1 MSKPPARQSTD
12 APSARASTAAP
23 APVRMDDTLPVL
35 GPAEQ
40 EPEPL
45 MDAWPVDIDI
55 AGATDRGMVRERNED
70 HYLVAD
76 LERHLSLYD
85 TSVSGADQERSRAR
99 REAILFAVAD
109 GMGGHAGGAM
119 ASQVVLDAL
128 AGYLMQHLPWSAEG
142 VAGAGADPAI
152 AGELR
157 RALAFCQRRLDQV
170 ADRKGLLAG
179 HPGTTLTAGFVSWP
193 GLLILHVGDSRLY
206 VHRAGTLTQLTKD
219 HTLLADEG
227 RKVAPGAPLRHVLL
241 NAIVSG
247 SQRAHGEIRWVQLEA
262 RDTLLLCTDGLT
274 EHVPDEVVAEV
285 LGRGAPAADTCAQ
298 LVELARQ
305 GGGSDNITVVM
316 ARFQPLGT
324 LP

>member
-1 MSKPPARQSTD
+1 
-12 APSARASTAAP
+12 
-23 APVRMDDTLPVL
+23 
-35 GPAEQ
+35 
-40 EPEPL
+40 
-45 MDAWPVDIDI
+45 MDAWPISLDTS
-55 AGATDRGMVRERNED
+55 GATDRGLVRERNED

-76 LERHLSLYD
+76 LERHMVLCD
-85 TSVSGADQERSRAR
+85 TSVEGADASRERTR

-128 AGYLMQHLPWSAEG
+128 AGYLMQHLPWSGEG
-142 VAGAGADPAI
+142 SEEQDPA
-152 AGELR
+152 APAELR
-157 RALAFCQRRLDQV
+157 RALAFCQSRLDQV

-179 HPGTTLTAGFVSWP
+179 HPGTTLTAAFVTWP

-206 VHRAGTLTQLTKD
+206 LHRAGTLSQMTRD
-219 HTLLADEG
+219 HTMLSDDAG

-247 SQRAHGEIRWVQLEA
+247 SQRAVGEIKWVQLEP

-274 EHVPDEVVAEV
+274 EHVPDELLAEV
-285 LGRGAPAADTCAQ
+285 VGRGAPSADTCAE
-298 LVELARQ
+298 LIELARK

-316 ARFQPLGT
+316 SRFQPAGT
-324 LP
+324 MP

>member
-1 MSKPPARQSTD
+1 MPKPPARQSID
-12 APSARASTAAP
+12 VPSARAITAVP
-23 APVRMDDTLPVL
+23 GPVRMDDTLPVL
-35 GPAEQ
+35 GPADH

-55 AGATDRGMVRERNED
+55 AGATDRGLVRERNED

-76 LERHLSLYD
+76 LERHLILCD
-85 TSVSGADQERSRAR
+85 TSVSGASQERVRAR

-128 AGYLMQHLPWSAEG
+128 AGYLIQHLPWSGEG
-142 VAGAGADPAI
+142 VSEEDPAA

-157 RALAFCQRRLDQV
+157 RALAFCQQRLNQV

-179 HPGTTLTAGFVSWP
+179 HPGTTLTAGFVTWP

-206 VHRAGTLTQLTKD
+206 IHRAGALTQLTKD
-219 HTLLADEG
+219 HTLLAEEG

-247 SQRAHGEIRWVQLEA
+247 SQRAVGEIRWIQLDL
-262 RDTLLLCTDGLT
+262 RDTLLLCTDGLS
-274 EHVPDEVVAEV
+274 EHVSDEVVTEV
-285 LGRGAPAADTCAQ
+285 LGRGAPSSDTCAQ
-298 LVELARQ
+298 LIELARQ
-305 GGGSDNITVVM
+305 GGGSDNITVVVS
-316 ARFQPLGT
+316 RFHPSGT

>member
-1 MSKPPARQSTD
+1 MAAMNPA
-12 APSARASTAAP
+12 AR
-23 APVRMDDTLPVL
+23 VDDTLPVL
-35 GPAEQ
+35 GPPVQEAET
-40 EPEPL
+40 L
-45 MDAWPVDIDI
+45 MDAWPVALDTS
-55 AGATDRGMVRERNED
+55 GATDRGLVRERNED

-76 LERHLSLYD
+76 LERHMVLCD
-85 TSVSGADQERSRAR
+85 TSVEGADASRERTR

-128 AGYLMQHLPWSAEG
+128 AGYLMQHLPWSGEG
-142 VAGAGADPAI
+142 SEEQDPA
-152 AGELR
+152 APAELR
-157 RALAFCQRRLDQV
+157 RALAFCQSRLDQV

-179 HPGTTLTAGFVSWP
+179 HPGTTLTAAFVTWP

-206 VHRAGTLTQLTKD
+206 LHRAGTLSQMTRD
-219 HTLLADEG
+219 HTMLSDDAG

-247 SQRAHGEIRWVQLEA
+247 SQRAVGEIKWVQLEP

-274 EHVPDEVVAEV
+274 EHVPDELLAEV
-285 LGRGAPAADTCAQ
+285 VGRGAPSADTCAE
-298 LVELARQ
+298 LIELARK

-316 ARFQPLGT
+316 SRFQPAGT
-324 LP
+324 MP

>member
-1 MSKPPARQSTD
+1 MNPA
-12 APSARASTAAP
+12 A
-23 APVRMDDTLPVL
+23 RMDDTLPVL
-35 GPAEQ
+35 SATDQEAET
-40 EPEPL
+40 L
-45 MDAWPVDIDI
+45 MDAWPVALDTS
-55 AGATDRGMVRERNED
+55 GATDRGLVRERNED

-76 LERHLSLYD
+76 LERHMVLCD
-85 TSVSGADQERSRAR
+85 TSVEGADASRERTR

-128 AGYLMQHLPWSAEG
+128 AGYLMQHLPWSGEG
-142 VAGAGADPAI
+142 SEEQDPA
-152 AGELR
+152 APAELR
-157 RALAFCQRRLDQV
+157 RALAFCQSRLDQV

-179 HPGTTLTAGFVSWP
+179 HPGTTLTAAFVTWP

-206 VHRAGTLTQLTKD
+206 LHRAGTLSQMTRD
-219 HTLLADEG
+219 HTMLSDDAG

-247 SQRAHGEIRWVQLEA
+247 SQRAVGEIKWVQLEP

-274 EHVPDEVVAEV
+274 EHVPDELLAEV
-285 LGRGAPAADTCAQ
+285 VGRGAPSADTCAE
-298 LVELARQ
+298 LIELARK

-316 ARFQPLGT
+316 SRFQPAGT
-324 LP
+324 MP